1 MRKYFSGSGIL
12 EIINFNTADDN
23 NILMM
28 EITCIKELS
37 ITAWFKISTGNYEKK
52 IFLKLT
58 CRVLFFQHF
67 CDVIFYRKTNIPEI
81 TTPDSQLQVNFAS
94 NKHPILFFLFRT
106 HPILHHQF

>member
-52 IFLKLT
+52 YFLSSPAEFWFFSIF
-58 CRVLFFQHF
+58 VMLF
-67 CDVIFYRKTNIPEI
+67 FYRKTNIPEI

-94 NKHPILFFLFRT
+94 NKHPILFFVFRT
-106 HPILHHQF
+106 DPILHHQF